1 MSYRD
6 VIYIYTYI
14 YVYIYIHIC
23 MTVCR
28 ADCGYT
34 YLVHPCKM
42 ESRVGV
48 QCCLVFSVV

>member
-6 VIYIYTYI
+6 VIYIYI
-14 YVYIYIHIC
+14 Y

-28 ADCGYT
+28 DDCGYT

-48 QCCLVFSVV
+48 QCWPSIFNSLRKRPF